1 MKTLLLVCVPLLLCM
16 EAEAQGHSN
25 EYGVL
30 SLDAGTFFAHR
41 PGNDIATS
49 FPYTVTSLTSGG
61 STQSTFNGSLQGKF
75 TSPAYLA
82 GLKFD
87 YMWRRNVFDLGG
99 GFFWAD
105 GGDHGFYLKA
115 GYGYNLFLGGLAIRP
130 AVDLYYLMG
139 KDKMGTIDNSQKQ
152 ISLLGFMAYEQYTV
166 SQDDGDGGS
175 YNETY
180 DANHLDINY
189 RRFTLLGN
197 PKIIVSTP
205 SLGRLVVSLELGWLV
220 QIYQRCDLQLEQTNT
235 SHDATYTVGRVR
247 LDMNGSLGGAFAAI
261 NVGVRL

>member
-1 MKTLLLVCVPLLLCM
+1 MRTLLLACIPLLLCT
-16 EAEAQGHSN
+16 EAGAQSHSN

-41 PGNDIATS
+41 PGHDIATS
-49 FPYTVTSLTSGG
+49 FPYTVTSFSSGG
-61 STQSTFNGSLQGKF
+61 STQNIFNGSLQGKF
-75 TSPAYLA
+75 TSPAVLV

-87 YMWRRNVFDLGG
+87 YVWKRNLFDFGAGL
-99 GFFWAD
+99 FRAD
-105 GGDHGFYLKA
+105 GGDHGVYLKA
-115 GYGYNLFLGGLAIRP
+115 GYGYRLRLGGLAITP
-130 AVDLYYLMG
+130 VVDFYYLMG

-166 SQDDGDGGS
+166 SQDDGNGGS
-175 YNETY
+175 YDETY

-197 PKIIVSTP
+197 PKIVLSAP
-205 SLGRLVVSLELGWLV
+205 SMGRLVVNVELGWLV

-235 SHDATYTVGRVR
+235 SNAVTYTVGKVR

-261 NVGVRL
+261 NIGVRL